1 MEPFAGLDAAT
12 LDRPGNGPVA
22 ATIVTVSD
30 HKAGSK
36 EGWAT
41 LRETYRHLAAQ
52 DYREAVE
59 FLLVE
64 TDTAACAIPADVLEL
79 LPGLRVVTTAGI
91 SSFDLKNAGAEA
103 AQSDFVVI
111 LDADCRPA
119 AGWWRSLYEHRLAH
133 PEAAVISGRT
143 FYEGGGL
150 LARVFAVID
159 RTYVDAGDPG
169 ATQAISNNNAGF
181 SRQILLDH
189 PFSNEVGP
197 FGSEP
202 HSDRIKA
209 SAAPL
214 RFEPGML
221 AYHAF
226 TGWGMV
232 REERRHIG
240 FSLTRYRQLH
250 PNARNGWMVR
260 YPWLWM
266 AYLVS
271 ASTASDVRR
280 SLRFGSAY
288 GIKWFQVPYLWGC
301 SAVTHLLEIPG
312 IRIALGGGGVGGWN
326 TYR

>member
-1 MEPFAGLDAAT
+1 MNRSDPASGAEP
-12 LDRPGNGPVA
+12 PA

-30 HKAGSK
+30 HKAGS
-36 EGWAT
+36 EAGWTALRAT
-41 LRETYRHLAAQ
+41 CRHLATQ
-52 DYREAVE
+52 DYRERVE

-64 TDTAACAIPADVLEL
+64 TGSAAGAIPADILEL
-79 LPGLRVVTTAGI
+79 LPGLRVVTTDGS
-91 SSFDLKNAGAEA
+91 SSFDLKNAGAA
-103 AQSDFVVI
+103 AAKSAFVVI
-111 LDADCRPA
+111 LDADCRPGP
-119 AGWWRSLYEHRLAH
+119 GWWRALHDHRQAH

-150 LARVFAVID
+150 MSRVFAVID
-159 RTYVDAGDPG
+159 RTYVDAGGRGP
-169 ATQAISNNNAGF
+169 TQAISNNNAGF
-181 SRQILLDH
+181 SRQILLEH

-209 SAAPL
+209 SGAAL
-214 RFEPGML
+214 RFEPDML

-250 PNARNGWMVR
+250 PEAANGWMVR
-260 YPWLWM
+260 YPPLWM
-266 AYLVS
+266 AYLVT

-280 SLRFGSAY
+280 SVRLGKAY
-288 GIKWFQVPYLWGC
+288 GIRWFQVPCLWAC

-312 IRIALGGGGVGGWN
+312 IRIALGGGGIGGWKN
-326 TYR
+326 YR